1 MGRTTMGFAV
11 IALAFVLSA
20 AVVIAQQ
27 ARIPAPDTLPDGPR
41 IFDSSRRGPSG
52 RPIPG
57 PQFRVVPMKGLSHP
71 YALAFLPGGNMLI
84 TERAGRI
91 RIVRNGVLDPTPIA
105 GMPEISNRNLQG
117 LNDIALHP
125 RFAENQWVYFTYY
138 REKPGDKDAAA
149 AVLARGRFDGKAMTE
164 IRDIFVTD
172 TMVAG
177 ASAARF
183 VFGPDGKIYLAIG
196 VPLPNSGRAGLATM
210 SDAQDPASYFGKILR
225 LNDDGSVPSDNPF
238 IGRAGYKPELYGLG
252 IRNAMGIIVHPVTGE
267 IWENENGPQ
276 GGDEINIIRAGRN
289 YGWPTISF
297 GRSYTGDLTGE
308 SGPALDQFTAP
319 GMEPPWLFWSPSIGL
334 SGMVFY
340 TGDQFPEW
348 KGSIFV
354 GGLVGEQLQ
363 RVVLNARGLP
373 IRRDSLLVE
382 LKQRIRE
389 VRQGPDGLLYLLT
402 DEDAGALLRIEP
414 VRAATAAGR

>member
-1 MGRTTMGFAV
+1 MHRTMMGLA
-11 IALAFVLSA
+11 IALMFVLSA
-20 AVVIAQQ
+20 GVVIAQQ
-27 ARIPAPDTLPDGPR
+27 AKITAPDTLPDGPR
-41 IFDSSRRGPSG
+41 VFDSSRRGPSG

-57 PQFRVVPMKGLSHP
+57 PQFRVVPVKGLSHP
-71 YALAFLPGGNMLI
+71 YALAFLPDGNMLI

-91 RIVRNGVLDPTPIA
+91 RIARNGVLDATPIA
-105 GMPEISNRNLQG
+105 GLPAISNRNLQG

-149 AVLARGRFDGKAMTE
+149 AVLARGRFDGKTMTE

-183 VFGPDGKIYLAIG
+183 VFGRDGKIYLAIG
-196 VPLPNSGRAGLATM
+196 VPLPNNGRAGLATM

-238 IGRAGYKPELYGLG
+238 VGRAGYKPELYALG

-308 SGPALDQFTAP
+308 TGPALDQYTAP
-319 GMEPPWLFWSPSIGL
+319 GMESPWLFWAPSIGI

-340 TGDQFPEW
+340 TGDRFPEW
-348 KGSIFV
+348 RGSIFV

-363 RVVLNARGLP
+363 RVVLNAKGLP
-373 IRRDSLLVE
+373 IRRDPLLVE

-389 VRQGPDGLLYLLT
+389 VRQGPDELLYLLT

-414 VRAATAAGR
+414 VGPATAAGR

>member
-1 MGRTTMGFAV
+1 MHRTMMGLA
-11 IALAFVLSA
+11 IALMFVLSA
-20 AVVIAQQ
+20 GVVIAQQ
-27 ARIPAPDTLPDGPR
+27 AKITAPDTLPDGPR
-41 IFDSSRRGPSG
+41 VFDSSRRGPSG

-57 PQFRVVPMKGLSHP
+57 PQFRVVPVKGLSHP
-71 YALAFLPGGNMLI
+71 YALAFLPDGNMLI

-91 RIVRNGVLDPTPIA
+91 RIARNGVLDATPIA
-105 GMPEISNRNLQG
+105 GLPAISNRNLQG

-149 AVLARGRFDGKAMTE
+149 AVLARGRFDGKTMTE

-183 VFGPDGKIYLAIG
+183 VFGRDGKIYLAIG
-196 VPLPNSGRAGLATM
+196 VPLPNNGRAGLATM

-238 IGRAGYKPELYGLG
+238 VGRAGYKPELYALG

-308 SGPALDQFTAP
+308 TGPALDQYTAP
-319 GMEPPWLFWSPSIGL
+319 GMESPWLFWAPSIGI

-340 TGDQFPEW
+340 TGDRFPEW

-363 RVVLNARGLP
+363 RVVLNAKGLP
-373 IRRDSLLVE
+373 IRRDPLLVE

-389 VRQGPDGLLYLLT
+389 VRQGPDELLYLLT

-414 VRAATAAGR
+414 VGPATAAGR